1 MNQIMDGLLDTLEM
15 YAGMAVSLGLNAFV
29 IFSIVFFIVDGIKAK
44 RQQRKRKAGLTVMF
58 VIAMILMVLF
68 LIAVGFLFFSIFYYV
83 ANS

>member
-1 MNQIMDGLLDTLEM
+1 MDGLFDTLEM

-29 IFSIVFFIVDGIKAK
+29 ILSIVFFIVDGIKAK
-44 RQQRKRKAGLTVMF
+44 RQQRKRKAGITVMF

>member
-1 MNQIMDGLLDTLEM
+1 MDGLLDTLEM